1 MKKSVLS
8 WLTAKTK
15 KHIPMLVI
23 VTLLYVALAYL
34 GVQAALETKGLLEIV
49 QKNMAREVTD
59 QLSVWARIF
68 TGEMLVGSVRLIAV
82 VVMILVLR
90 VVTND
95 LTERLNIG
103 LDKGWKKSLLHKLMH
118 GEFSEVH
125 AYHSGELVNRL
136 SSDVNMVD
144 RGIT

>member
-1 MKKSVLS
+1 
-8 WLTAKTK
+8 
-15 KHIPMLVI
+15 MLVI

-103 LDKGWKKSLLHKLMH
+103 LDKGWK
-118 GEFSEVH
+118 
-125 AYHSGELVNRL
+125 
-136 SSDVNMVD
+136 
-144 RGIT
+144 